1 MPHRLRL
8 RSAIYPV
15 SDLTSARRWYSEWLG
30 IQPYFDEPFYVGFDV
45 DGFELGIHPEDDKH
59 RVGDKGG
66 VSYWKVADLDA
77 EWSRMLSI
85 GAKPKQA
92 PMGVGEGTRVAEVL
106 DPSGNTIGLIEE
118 K

>member
-15 SDLTSARRWYSEWLG
+15 TDLPSAKRWYSEWLG
-30 IQPYFDEPFYVGFDV
+30 IQPYFDEPFYVGF
-45 DGFELGIHPEDDKH
+45 ELGILPEDDMH
-59 RVGDKGG
+59 HAGDNGG

-85 GAKPKQA
+85 GARPKQPA
-92 PMGVGEGTRVAEVL
+92 MDVGGGTRVARVL
-106 DPSGNTIGLIEE
+106 DPSGNVIGLIEE